1 MRKIETRKNW
11 KPSQI
16 YYVVKNFVGRNF
28 YNLFTAVGTPPNPH
42 QTIKEKNNKTVI
54 FPVQPSGPAVSIGAF
69 DA

>member
-1 MRKIETRKNW
+1 MRKIETGKNW

-42 QTIKEKNNKTVI
+42 QTIKEKTIKL
-54 FPVQPSGPAVSIGAF
+54 
-69 DA
+69 